1 MTQMFKMYCILYF
14 IQIVKVDREKQQVCV
29 DEIFDNIT
37 LEELREILP
46 GHQPRYVI
54 YCCKMEHGDG
64 RVSFPMCFI
73 YFTPRGNRN
82 VIIYYLML
90 MLIVFCR

>member
-1 MTQMFKMYCILYF
+1 M
-14 IQIVKVDREKQQVCV
+14 KVDREKQAVCV
-29 DEIFDNIT
+29 DEILDNVT

-73 YFTPRGNRN
+73 YFTPRGIMNDIEIM
-82 VIIYYLML
+82 IIINCLSKCFYNIY
-90 MLIVFCR
+90 F

>member
-1 MTQMFKMYCILYF
+1 M
-14 IQIVKVDREKQQVCV
+14 KVDREKQQVCV
-29 DEIFDNIT
+29 DEILDNVT

-73 YFTPRGNRN
+73 YFTPRGYMMIHVKFYYCFIN
-82 VIIYYLML
+82 VN
-90 MLIVFCR
+90 VGFFFR

>member
-1 MTQMFKMYCILYF
+1 MFLSF
-14 IQIVKVDREKQQVCV
+14 SSAVKVDREKQQVCV
-29 DEIFDNIT
+29 DEMLDDVT

-73 YFTPRGNRN
+73 YFTPRGISHATRLI
-82 VIIYYLML
+82 IIY
-90 MLIVFCR
+90 IDS